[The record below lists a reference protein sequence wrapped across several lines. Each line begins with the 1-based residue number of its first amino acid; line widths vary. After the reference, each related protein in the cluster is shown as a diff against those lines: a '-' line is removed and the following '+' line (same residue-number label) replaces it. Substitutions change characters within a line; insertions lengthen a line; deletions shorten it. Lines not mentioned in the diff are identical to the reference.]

1 MKIHLRIRISWI
13 KKKYTTHKLI
23 LFGHTYVI
31 STLFSS
37 WLTCLPDILRL
48 LASCPEDVS
57 SENTSLSLSNYDLH
71 NATKSSIIISE
82 LHPHNDFVSYT
93 HTTHKTTT
101 FVHSLAG
108 ILQASPSFHLK
119 HNDVTLANM
128 QTR

>member
-1 MKIHLRIRISWI
+1 MNLK

-37 WLTCLPDILRL
+37 WLTCLPGILRL

-71 NATKSSIIISE
+71 NATKSSIIIYE

-93 HTTHKTTT
+93 HKSHQTTV
-101 FVHSLAG
+101 FIYCLAG
-108 ILQASPSFHLK
+108 SPQASPSFHLK
-119 HNDVTLANM
+119 HNDVTVANM